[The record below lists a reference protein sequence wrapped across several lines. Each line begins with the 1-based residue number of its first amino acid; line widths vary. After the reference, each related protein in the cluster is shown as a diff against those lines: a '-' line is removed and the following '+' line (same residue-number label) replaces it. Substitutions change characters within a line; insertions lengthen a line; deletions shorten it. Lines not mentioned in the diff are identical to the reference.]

1 MKKLLIVYDSW
12 SCGNT
17 ERIAKIL
24 QCTAGGDLWKLDTAE
39 PYRGSYS
46 EVVDQGQRE
55 GERGLEPELKPLGV
69 DPAEYDCIAVGT
81 PTWWYNTMAPAVKT
95 FLHQQQF
102 SGKTVIPCWRW
113 TSFTG
118 RGALSIR
125 ECLPSTPQAV
135 PARQQIAPDQMT
147 VEQHGQQKAQHHQ
160 MLLPF
165 EFSEHPPERFCR
177 GGIPVHL
184 ASSFLN

>member
-17 ERIAKIL
+17 ERIAKAL
-24 QCTAGGDLWKLDTAE
+24 QHAAGGDLWKLDTAE

-55 GERGLEPELKPLGV
+55 VERGLEPELKPLGV

-81 PTWWYNTMAPAVKT
+81 PTWWYTMAPAVKT

-102 SGKTVIPCWRW
+102 SGKTVIPFMTNGGWPGICWENFDWNCSPPRCPPP
-113 TSFTG
+113 T
-118 RGALSIR
+118 A
-125 ECLPSTPQAV
+125 CPTP
-135 PARQQIAPDQMT
+135 
-147 VEQHGQQKAQHHQ
+147 
-160 MLLPF
+160 
-165 EFSEHPPERFCR
+165 
-177 GGIPVHL
+177 
-184 ASSFLN
+184 

>member
-1 MKKLLIVYDSW
+1 MGGGGSTTKKLLIVYDSW

-55 GERGLEPELKPLGV
+55 VERGLEPELKPLGV

-81 PTWWYNTMAPAVKT
+81 PTWWYTMAPAVKT

-102 SGKTVIPCWRW
+102 SGKTVIPFMTNGGWPGICWENSGAIFLFPRNYRTIGSLNSCCSRW
-113 TSFTG
+113 WRTRSFMG
-118 RGALSIR
+118 WNRQIIS
-125 ECLPSTPQAV
+125 
-135 PARQQIAPDQMT
+135 AR
-147 VEQHGQQKAQHHQ
+147 
-160 MLLPF
+160 
-165 EFSEHPPERFCR
+165 S
-177 GGIPVHL
+177 
-184 ASSFLN
+184 

>member
-17 ERIAKIL
+17 ERIAKAL
-24 QCTAGGDLWKLDTAE
+24 QHAAGGDLWKLDTAE

-55 GERGLEPELKPLGV
+55 VERGLEPELKPLGV

-81 PTWWYNTMAPAVKT
+81 PTWWYTMAPAVKT

-102 SGKTVIPCWRW
+102 SGKTVIPFMTNGGWPGICWENFDWNCSLTRCPPP
-113 TSFTG
+113 TAS
-118 RGALSIR
+118 
-125 ECLPSTPQAV
+125 PTP
-135 PARQQIAPDQMT
+135 
-147 VEQHGQQKAQHHQ
+147 
-160 MLLPF
+160 
-165 EFSEHPPERFCR
+165 
-177 GGIPVHL
+177 
-184 ASSFLN
+184 

>member
-1 MKKLLIVYDSW
+1 MKKLLIVYYSW

-55 GERGLEPELKPLGV
+55 VERGLEPELKPLGV

-81 PTWWYNTMAPAVKT
+81 PTWWYTMAPAVKT

-102 SGKTVIPCWRW
+102 SGKTVIPFMTNGGWPGICWENFDWNCSPPRCPPP
-113 TSFTG
+113 T
-118 RGALSIR
+118 A
-125 ECLPSTPQAV
+125 CPTP
-135 PARQQIAPDQMT
+135 
-147 VEQHGQQKAQHHQ
+147 
-160 MLLPF
+160 
-165 EFSEHPPERFCR
+165 
-177 GGIPVHL
+177 
-184 ASSFLN
+184 

>member
-17 ERIAKIL
+17 ERIAKAL
-24 QCTAGGDLWKLDTAE
+24 QHAAGGDLWKLDTAE

-55 GERGLEPELKPLGV
+55 VERGLEPELKPLGV

-81 PTWWYNTMAPAVKT
+81 PTWWYTMAPAVKT

-102 SGKTVIPCWRW
+102 SGKTVIPFMTNGGWPGICWENFDWNCSLTRCPPP
-113 TSFTG
+113 T
-118 RGALSIR
+118 A
-125 ECLPSTPQAV
+125 CPTP
-135 PARQQIAPDQMT
+135 
-147 VEQHGQQKAQHHQ
+147 
-160 MLLPF
+160 
-165 EFSEHPPERFCR
+165 
-177 GGIPVHL
+177 
-184 ASSFLN
+184 

>member
-17 ERIAKIL
+17 ERIAKAL
-24 QCTAGGDLWKLDTAE
+24 QHAAGGDLWKLDTAE

-55 GERGLEPELKPLGV
+55 VERGFEPELKPLGV

-81 PTWWYNTMAPAVKT
+81 PTWWYTMAPAVKT

-102 SGKTVIPCWRW
+102 SGKTVIPFMTNGGWPGICWENFDWNCSLTRCPPP
-113 TSFTG
+113 T
-118 RGALSIR
+118 A
-125 ECLPSTPQAV
+125 CPTP
-135 PARQQIAPDQMT
+135 
-147 VEQHGQQKAQHHQ
+147 
-160 MLLPF
+160 
-165 EFSEHPPERFCR
+165 
-177 GGIPVHL
+177 
-184 ASSFLN
+184 